1 MVGGAHVAERRRAD
15 QVLDR
20 VVAEEGGEIGQLI
33 RRLRAEYRFSLSQ
46 AAVLGRL
53 DREGPGTTSGLAA
66 AERVTPQ
73 SMART
78 VAELEAA
85 GLLARRPDPGDRR
98 QRLVELTGPGRAAL
112 AEERRR
118 REGWLAEA
126 MASGLSPAEQDI
138 LLEAVGLLRRLAQ
151 IDDPRGREGGAHA

>member
-1 MVGGAHVAERRRAD
+1 MIPAVPTPYEVSEAAAELRT
-15 QVLDR
+15 V
-20 VVAEEGGEIGQLI
+20 IGQLI

-53 DREGPGTTSGLAA
+53 DREGAGTTSRLAA

-85 GLLARRPDPGDRR
+85 GLVARRPDPGDRR
-98 QRLVELTGPGRAAL
+98 QRLVELTARGRAAL

-126 MASGLSPAEQDI
+126 MTSGLTPPEQDL

-151 IDDPRGREGGAHA
+151 MNDPRDREGAVDA

>member
-1 MVGGAHVAERRRAD
+1 MIGPVPAPSEVAEAA
-15 QVLDR
+15 
-20 VVAEEGGEIGQLI
+20 AELRTAIGQLI

-53 DREGPGTTSGLAA
+53 DREGAATTSRLAA

-73 SMART
+73 SIART

-85 GLLARRPDPGDRR
+85 GLVARRPDPGDRR

-126 MASGLSPAEQDI
+126 MTSGLTPSEQDL
-138 LLEAVGLLRRLAQ
+138 LLEAVGLLRRLAEM
-151 IDDPRGREGGAHA
+151 DDPRDHEGAAHA